1 MRQSTLKFLSV
12 GLLIGTIVGCG
23 KDGPGGVQG
32 LCEKLL
38 DCNAMTTEQE
48 CVNTLSSCMNADAQ
62 ADECLK
68 NDDCT
73 AVGVCYLQIL
83 LTCGG
88 NPGTSSATE
97 VETDSMGTATE
108 SMGTTADTAEPTDT
122 SSPATSMTTDVDPD
136 TTSPSGTDTT
146 SPSGTDTTS
155 PSGTDTTD
163 PSTTGGVVPDFGGC
177 SMQDPC
183 DNGEDCLGVMDV
195 EGTFCSPAC
204 TVQGDPCPG
213 YTGTG
218 DALCLL
224 STDMRP
230 ATNCVVLCMT
240 DADCLENMTCKD
252 VPMGMGAKICSS
264 P

>member
-23 KDGPGGVQG
+23 KAGPGGVEG

-38 DCNAMTTEQE
+38 DCGAMTTEQQ
-48 CVNTLSSCMNADAQ
+48 CASAVASCPNADAQ

-68 NDDCT
+68 NDDCGQV
-73 AVGVCYLQIL
+73 AACYALMAL
-83 LTCGG
+83 SCTP
-88 NPGTSSATE
+88 NPGTTGATE
-97 VETDSMGTATE
+97 GETDSAGTDPTE
-108 SMGTTADTAEPTDT
+108 ASVGTTADTVEPTDT

-136 TTSPSGTDTT
+136 TTSPSGTETT
-146 SPSGTDTTS
+146 SPSGTETTS
-155 PSGTDTTD
+155 PETTD
-163 PSTTGGVVPDFGGC
+163 PSTTGGGDADFGAC
-177 SMQDPC
+177 SMMDPC
-183 DNGEDCLGVMDV
+183 DNGEDCLGVMGV

-224 STDMRP
+224 STDMMP

-240 DADCLENMTCKD
+240 DADCLENMTCKE
-252 VPMGMGAKICSS
+252 VPDSMGAMICSS